1 MGIFDVLLGNT
12 KKTFVNNNK
21 LEKDL
26 SEILVKDVMSKQLI
40 ITPSTT
46 TVYQISKMME
56 QGIGAVFV
64 KKDSV
69 PIGIIT
75 DRDFTIKIMVNK
87 YPSDTPVGQVASM
100 PLQTIGPNESIL
112 DAAKQMS
119 SKKIRKLAV
128 IENNKVIG
136 IITTTDLTNQ
146 LSLIKNKFLKI

>member
-21 LEKDL
+21 LEKNL
-26 SEILVKDVMSKQLI
+26 SAILVRDVMSKQLI

-46 TVYQISKMME
+46 TIYQISKMME
-56 QGIGAVFV
+56 HGIGAVFV
-64 KKDSV
+64 KKDSIT
-69 PIGIIT
+69 IGIIT
-75 DRDFTIKIMVNK
+75 DRDFAIKIMANK

-128 IENNKVIG
+128 IEDNKVIG

-146 LSLIKNKFLKI
+146 LSLIKNKIP

>member
-12 KKTFVNNNK
+12 KKTFVNNK

-64 KKDSV
+64 KKDSI

-75 DRDFTIKIMVNK
+75 DRDFAIKIMVNK

-146 LSLIKNKFLKI
+146 ISLIKNKIP